1 MRLTTSDRSAL
12 IRLAS
17 NLPVGSP
24 ERRVILA
31 GLRDGTNLT
40 DEALRG
46 IHEIFSEVIRNEQAG
61 IKALKGR
68 DGGLRP
74 SKPKDPLYAYIW
86 RMARFHSGDDPRM
99 PVTADFDLAEGITQR
114 LRARGIENFHNAA
127 WHAKQEASGFARFR
141 VGQPDS
147 VGSTDIPSQETKRL
161 DPFIDQLVV
170 ALGGD
175 PMGAARRWKGL
186 LY

>member
-1 MRLTTSDRSAL
+1 MQLTASNRAAL

-17 NLPVGSP
+17 SLPVGSP
-24 ERRVILA
+24 ERRTIIA
-31 GLRDGTNLT
+31 GLRDGSNLT

-46 IHEIFSEVIRNEQAG
+46 IHDIFSDVIRDEQVA

-99 PVTADFDLAEGITQR
+99 PVTADFDLAEGVTQR
-114 LRARGIENFHNAA
+114 LRARGIEKFHNAE
-127 WHAKQEASGFARFR
+127 WEAKQKSYGFSRFR
-141 VGQPDS
+141 DDKPDS
-147 VGSTDIPSQETKRL
+147 VGSLDIPSKETKRL

-170 ALGGD
+170 KLGSD